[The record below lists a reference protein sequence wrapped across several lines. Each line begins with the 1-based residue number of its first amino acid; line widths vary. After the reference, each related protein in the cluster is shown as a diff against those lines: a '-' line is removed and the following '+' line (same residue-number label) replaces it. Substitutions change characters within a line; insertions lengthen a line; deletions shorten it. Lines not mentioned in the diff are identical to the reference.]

1 MEALLEATPELIRCM
16 GAGNDPM
23 NVVKNA
29 IRYQCRKLQFMKPHF
44 TREMI
49 DEAHAHG
56 IRCNMFWSDIPAE
69 AAEMIG
75 MGIDTVLTNNYLQ
88 IARAVRNKVNKSD
101 D

>member
-1 MEALLEATPELIRCM
+1 
-16 GAGNDPM
+16 
-23 NVVKNA
+23 
-29 IRYQCRKLQFMKPHF
+29 
-44 TREMI
+44 
-49 DEAHAHG
+49 
-56 IRCNMFWSDIPAE
+56 MFWSDIPAE